1 MTDEE
6 ALRRAIALASE
17 TVARGGGPFG
27 AVVIK
32 DGRVVGEG
40 VNRVTLDNDPSAHAE
55 VVALRDACRRLG
67 SYKLDG
73 AVIYSSCEPCPMCW
87 SAIQWSRA
95 ARLCYAAD
103 QLDAA
108 EAGFDDAVFWR
119 EVGVPMERRALQS
132 RRLLPEEGRQP
143 FAAWQA
149 KPDKKLY

>member
-17 TVARGGGPFG
+17 NVGRGGGPFG
-27 AVVIK
+27 AVVVK

-73 AVIYSSCEPCPMCW
+73 AAIYSSCEPCPMCW

-119 EVGVPMERRALQS
+119 EVGVPMEHRALPAK
-132 RRLLPEEGRQP
+132 RLLPEEGRQP